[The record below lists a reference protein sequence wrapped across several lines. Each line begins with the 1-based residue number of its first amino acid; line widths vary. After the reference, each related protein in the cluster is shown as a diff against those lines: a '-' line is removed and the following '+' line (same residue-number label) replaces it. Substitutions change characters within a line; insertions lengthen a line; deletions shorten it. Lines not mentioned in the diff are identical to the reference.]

1 MYDYVKQLRWARLR
15 VGLVVSIALA
25 VVFLAVM
32 FAGNIGKMFTPRSD
46 IYAVFNDVK
55 GLREGAPVWFS
66 GVEIGSVRSIEFTPE
81 QHIRVK
87 MSIVSGS
94 LKYLKRDS
102 TANILTI
109 GLLGDKYIEISPG
122 SPGAGGLRAE
132 DTIAGT
138 SHGEIQ
144 ELVETGRESIAG
156 LSELV
161 TKLDKLIVKIGSGKG
176 TVTRLLTDPSIYD
189 NLNKATEELT
199 DLVRRVKSS
208 RGTLGRLLN
217 EDEVYSDIASS
228 AGDIRVFSKKL
239 RTSRGTLNKFIEDE
253 RLYENI
259 NEVSEK
265 LNRLFDRVDRGKGV
279 AGSLVNDE
287 ELSTELKTTL
297 KELNSLIKDI
307 REHPGRYFRFSV
319 F

>member
-1 MYDYVKQLRWARLR
+1 MYDYVKHLRWAKLR

-25 VVFLAVM
+25 VIFLAVM
-32 FAGNIGKMFTPRSD
+32 FAGNIEKMFTPRSD

-55 GLREGAPVWFS
+55 GLREGSPVWFS
-66 GVEIGSVRSIEFTPE
+66 GVEIGSVKSIKFTP
-81 QHIRVK
+81 QQDIRVR
-87 MSIVSGS
+87 MSIISDS

-122 SPGAGGLRAE
+122 STGAESLRAE
-132 DTIAGT
+132 DTIRGT
-138 SHGEIQ
+138 SHVEIQ

-161 TKLDKLIVKIGSGKG
+161 IKLDKLIVKIESGRG

-199 DLVRRVKSS
+199 DLVKRIKSS

-217 EDEVYSDIASS
+217 EDDVYSDIASS
-228 AGDIRVFSKKL
+228 AEDIKAFSEKL
-239 RTSRGTLNKFIEDE
+239 RASRGTLNKFIEDE

-259 NEVSEK
+259 NEASGK
-265 LNRLFDRVDRGKGV
+265 LNRLLEKVEAGKGV

-287 ELSTELKTTL
+287 ELTTELKTTL

-307 REHPGRYFRFSV
+307 RKHPEKYFRFSV